1 MKTFALLMSASLLIA
16 VQPAPEPVAEAPPPP
31 VAPAPAA
38 PAPAPETPAAAEDEG
53 SRVVRGT
60 PAPAGSS
67 PWQIQV
73 YFKVPMTPKE
83 IEKAAR
89 SAASEPERQ
98 ALLKMEDWERDHL
111 CGGALIDKEW
121 ALSAAHCFVVEK
133 EGLVKLPNL
142 GVRLGNI
149 DLKAATPMKID
160 RIIVHGDYRRYGHK
174 QHDIALLHLVPDRAT
189 KPEIAAAAA
198 PVRLIAPRT
207 QALPPGLDLKVTGWG
222 HVSER
227 KAGATRSVT
236 GAAMRSSQVL
246 LEGLLELRH
255 MDECRKVPEYQKTI
269 NDGVLCV
276 GSGTSA
282 QQDSCQGDSGG
293 PLTRR
298 RMLVGLVSTG
308 VGCGRKGVPALYTN
322 VAYYAD
328 WIATVQEQAKVNG
341 VMRCVANEVA
351 GRKQLACSAKRL
363 AEGLNPPQTDR
374 G

>member
-1 MKTFALLMSASLLIA
+1 MRNSLLMLGAALLIA
-16 VQPAPEPVAEAPPPP
+16 AQPAPELAPT
-31 VAPAPAA
+31 
-38 PAPAPETPAAAEDEG
+38 PAPEPAPTPPPAAEEEG

-60 PAPAGSS
+60 PAPPGSS

-83 IEKAAR
+83 KAEAASR
-89 SAASEPERQ
+89 AASEPERQ

-121 ALSAAHCFVVEK
+121 ALSAAHCFVADNK
-133 EGLVKLPNL
+133 ETLVKLPNM

-174 QHDIALLHLVPDRAT
+174 QHDIALLHLVPDRT
-189 KPEIAAAAA
+189 TRPEIAAAAA
-198 PVRLIAPRT
+198 PVPMIKRERMEAMK
-207 QALPPGLDLKVTGWG
+207 PGLDLKVTGWG

-227 KAGATRSVT
+227 KAGATRSIT

-246 LEGLLELRH
+246 LEGRLQLLN
-255 MDECRKVPEYQKTI
+255 MDECRKEPDYARTI
-269 NDGVLCV
+269 NPGVLCV
-276 GSGTSA
+276 GAGTSA

-293 PLTRR
+293 PLTRQR
-298 RMLVGLVSTG
+298 ILVGLVSTG

-322 VAYYAD
+322 VAHYAE
-328 WIATVQEQAKVNG
+328 WISAVQEQARVNG
-341 VMRCVANEVA
+341 VMRCVVA
-351 GRKQLACSAKRL
+351 ENKRLACSAKRL
-363 AEGLNPPQTDR
+363 PEGLNPPRTGR
-374 G
+374 A